1 MRTAFLLLAMAVCT
15 TWPAFAG
22 PCTGAE
28 GQLAKASTALTRNA
42 VDDAETILRT
52 LSASHPECPEIVLDQ
67 ARLAQ
72 AKGSVDE
79 AVELF
84 YRYTDTDSNDS
95 RGLAYFGRFF
105 LEQHDYMR
113 ADALS
118 AAAVD
123 KNPDDP
129 AALALRGQILVMKGQ
144 SSEGQALLQ
153 KAIEVDPDDPE
164 AQFQLGAIYDKA
176 QAAPKAVEHFR
187 KAATLNPHDAR
198 AWDYLALNLE
208 PTGDLDGADQA
219 YRKGLRVN
227 QAGRYNDAF
236 LDYNYGRFL
245 AKRNDL
251 AASKQHLDRAVQSVP
266 EIRAVWYERAR
277 LNLRMQDYQQAR
289 TDAEKAAACKQQGGI
304 IDLQIYS
311 LLSQVYARLGEPAL
325 AGKYRRLTGETLP
338 PVGGDRR
345 KRPFR
350 EDRRALP
357 PRSSAGGPG

>member
-1 MRTAFLLLAMAVCT
+1 MRTTFLSLLFPLCF

-22 PCTGAE
+22 PCSGAE
-28 GQLAKASTALTRNA
+28 AKLAQVSKALTLNA
-42 VDDAETILRT
+42 VDTAENTLRA
-52 LSASHPECPEIVLDQ
+52 LSASYPDCPEIVLHR

-72 AKGSVDE
+72 AKGS
-79 AVELF
+79 ANQAAELY
-84 YRYTDTDSNDS
+84 YRYTDTDPNDS

-164 AQFQLGAIYDKA
+164 AQFQLGTIYDKA
-176 QAAPKAVEHFR
+176 QAAAKAVEHFR

-266 EIRAVWYERAR
+266 ETRAVWYERAR

-311 LLSQVYARLGEPAL
+311 LLSQVYARLGETGL
-325 AGKYRRLTGETLP
+325 AKKYMDLTRETPP
-338 PVGGDRR
+338 PVRGEQR
-345 KRPFR
+345 
-350 EDRRALP
+350 
-357 PRSSAGGPG
+357 

>member
-123 KNPDDP
+123 KNPNDP
-129 AALALRGQILVMKGQ
+129 AALALRGQVLVIKEQ
-144 SSEGQALLQ
+144 SSEAQSLLE
-153 KAIEVDPDDPE
+153 KAVKLDPDDPE
-164 AQFQLGAIYDKA
+164 TQFQLGVIHDKA
-176 QAAPKAVEHFR
+176 KAAPEAVQYFHKAT
-187 KAATLNPHDAR
+187 TLNPRDAR

-208 PTGDLDGADQA
+208 PLGDLEGADGA
-219 YRKGLRVN
+219 YRKGLQVN
-227 QAGRYNDAF
+227 QPGRYHDAF

-251 AASKQHLDRAVQSVP
+251 TASKRHLDRAVELTPQ
-266 EIRAVWYERAR
+266 IRAVWYERAK
-277 LNLRMQDYQQAR
+277 LDLRMQNYQQAR
-289 TDAEKAAACKQQGGI
+289 LDGEKAAACVQQGGI
-304 IDLQIYS
+304 IDLQIYT
-311 LLSQVYARLGEPAL
+311 LLTQVYERLGDADL
-325 AGKYRRLTGETLP
+325 AKKYAELTRKTPP
-338 PVGGDRR
+338 PVRGEQR
-345 KRPFR
+345 
-350 EDRRALP
+350 
-357 PRSSAGGPG
+357 

>member
-1 MRTAFLLLAMAVCT
+1 MRTAFLSLLFPVCFP
-15 TWPAFAG
+15 WPAFAG
-22 PCTGAE
+22 PCSGAE
-28 GQLAKASTALTRNA
+28 AQLAQVSKALTLNA
-42 VDDAETILRT
+42 VDRAENTLRA
-52 LSASHPECPEIVLDQ
+52 LSASYPDCPEIVLHQ

-72 AKGSVDE
+72 AKGI
-79 AVELF
+79 ANQALELY
-84 YRYTDTDSNDS
+84 YRYTDTDPNDS

-153 KAIEVDPDDPE
+153 KAIDVDPDDPE
-164 AQFQLGAIYDKA
+164 AQFQLGTIYDKA
-176 QAAPKAVEHFR
+176 QAAPEAVEHFR
-187 KAATLNPHDAR
+187 RAATLNPQDAR
-198 AWDYLALNLE
+198 AWDYLALDLE

-227 QAGRYNDAF
+227 QAGRYHDAF

-277 LNLRMQDYQQAR
+277 LNLRIQDYQQAR

-311 LLSQVYARLGEPAL
+311 LLSQVYARLGETGL
-325 AGKYRRLTGETLP
+325 AKKYMDLTRETPP
-338 PVGGDRR
+338 PVRGEQR
-345 KRPFR
+345 
-350 EDRRALP
+350 
-357 PRSSAGGPG
+357 

>member
-1 MRTAFLLLAMAVCT
+1 MRPAFLSLLFPVCF
-15 TWPAFAG
+15 TWPALAG
-22 PCTGAE
+22 PCSGAE
-28 GQLAKASTALTRNA
+28 AQLAQVSKALTLNA
-42 VDDAETILRT
+42 VDTAENTLRA
-52 LSASHPECPEIVLDQ
+52 LSASYPDCPEIVLHQ

-72 AKGSVDE
+72 AKGS
-79 AVELF
+79 ANQAAELY
-84 YRYTDTDSNDS
+84 YRYTDTDPTDS

-164 AQFQLGAIYDKA
+164 AQFQLGTIYDKA
-176 QAAPKAVEHFR
+176 QAAAKAVEHFR
-187 KAATLNPHDAR
+187 RAATLNPQDAR

-227 QAGRYNDAF
+227 QAGRYHDAF

-289 TDAEKAAACKQQGGI
+289 TDAEKAAACTQEGGI

-311 LLSQVYARLGEPAL
+311 LLSQVYARLGDAAL
-325 AGKYRRLTGETLP
+325 AKKYMDLTRETPP
-338 PVGGDRR
+338 PVRGEQR
-345 KRPFR
+345 
-350 EDRRALP
+350 
-357 PRSSAGGPG
+357 

>member
-1 MRTAFLLLAMAVCT
+1 MRAAFLLLPIAVCT
-15 TWPAFAG
+15 TGPAFAG
-22 PCTGAE
+22 SCTGAE
-28 GQLAKASTALTRNA
+28 DQLTQASSALTRNV
-42 VDDAETILRT
+42 VDAAENILHA
-52 LSASHPECPEIVLDQ
+52 LNASHPECPEIVLQQ

-72 AKGSVDE
+72 AKGNVNE
-79 AVELF
+79 AAELF
-84 YRYTDTDSNDS
+84 YRYTDIDPNDS

-144 SSEGQALLQ
+144 SSEGQTLLQ

-164 AQFQLGAIYDKA
+164 AQFQLGTIYDKA

-227 QAGRYNDAF
+227 QAGRYHDAF

-251 AASKQHLDRAVQSVP
+251 AASKEHLDRGVQSVP

-277 LNLRMQDYQQAR
+277 LNLRMHNYQQAR

-311 LLSQVYARLGEPAL
+311 LLSQVYARLGETAL
-325 AGKYRRLTGETLP
+325 AKKYMDLTRETPP
-338 PVGGDRR
+338 PVRG
-345 KRPFR
+345 
-350 EDRRALP
+350 E
-357 PRSSAGGPG
+357 PR